1 MHINSVVTEK
11 CKESP
16 FILQLLQQFKPFNAA
31 TMPKGRRGLFHR
43 AIKMVSYNTLENRE
57 HLILIPE
64 QMSME
69 SPTPYP
75 GNWLWAS
82 GAQEKACTAGIIAQ

>member
-1 MHINSVVTEK
+1 MQINAVVTEK

-16 FILQLLQQFKPFNAA
+16 FILQLLQQFKAVNAA
-31 TMPKGRRGLFHR
+31 TMPKDRRELFYS

-57 HLILIPE
+57 HLILISE

-69 SPTPYP
+69 SPIP
-75 GNWLWAS
+75 
-82 GAQEKACTAGIIAQ
+82 